1 MADLADLYGR
11 PMANHNTGC
20 LINTMA
26 TIQWAAS
33 VRDYIAC
40 ETVLG
45 RGDWMDQV
53 ILHDGP
59 PIRGG
64 MITVPDKPGL
74 GIELNS
80 DVVKAHLAPGE
91 TYWS

>member
-33 VRDYIAC
+33 IRDYIAC

-45 RGDWMDQV
+45 RGGCEQCMDTATRTSVAGCMMDLGQDPESE
-53 ILHDGP
+53 I
-59 PIRGG
+59 
-64 MITVPDKPGL
+64 PDKP
-74 GIELNS
+74 
-80 DVVKAHLAPGE
+80 P
-91 TYWS
+91 